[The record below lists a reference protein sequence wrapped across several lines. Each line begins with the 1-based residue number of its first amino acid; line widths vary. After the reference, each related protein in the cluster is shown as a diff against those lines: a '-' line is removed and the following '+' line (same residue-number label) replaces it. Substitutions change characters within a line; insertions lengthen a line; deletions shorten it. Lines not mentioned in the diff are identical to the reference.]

1 MDESLVT
8 TDLSLMGLFSE
19 ADLVVK
25 LVMLGLMI
33 ASVISWAIIFEKLIL
48 IKLVNRNAIKFYRD
62 FWSSNI
68 NDSML
73 PIGIQEITQWQ
84 KSSMLE

>member
-8 TDLSLMGLFSE
+8 TDLSLLGLFSE

-33 ASVISWAIIFEKLIL
+33 ASMIL
-48 IKLVNRNAIKFYRD
+48 
-62 FWSSNI
+62 
-68 NDSML
+68 M
-73 PIGIQEITQWQ
+73 PPTETQEIIQWP
-84 KSSMLE
+84 KYSMPE

>member
-8 TDLSLMGLFSE
+8 TDLSLLGLFSE

-33 ASVISWAIIFEKLIL
+33 ASIISWAIIFEKLIL
-48 IKLVNRNAIKFYRD
+48 IFCMKMKTIIFLWNLNL
-62 FWSSNI
+62 SS
-68 NDSML
+68 
-73 PIGIQEITQWQ
+73 
-84 KSSMLE
+84 K